1 MIIGSGFAGLLAAY
15 IFPRETIVEA
25 AAAPTQMHKALLRF
39 RTDAA
44 SKLTGIPFK
53 KVRVRKGIFF
63 EGEFHQ
69 PTIQLAN
76 LYSQKCLGKILGD
89 RSIWSIEAADRYV
102 APETFYEQ
110 LIEAVGPRIMWGQ
123 TIDFKLAK
131 KCDAPF
137 ISTAP
142 LPAVLQS
149 LGVEVEAHFDRA
161 AITVQR
167 YRVQDC
173 DCYQTIYFP
182 TDAHSL
188 YRASITGSLLICE
201 FEGAPE
207 GDWLRDLLNAFALD
221 GDYVD
226 EIDKVKQSYGKIAEI
241 DTTLRKS
248 IIHRLSVEHNI
259 YSLGRFA
266 TWRNILLDDVID
278 DAWVVKRLMHQSEYD
293 RRMAAL

>member
-1 MIIGSGFAGLLAAY
+1 MIVGSGFAGLLAAY
-15 IFPRETIVEA
+15 IFPREAVVEA
-25 AAAPTQMHKALLRF
+25 AAAPAQMHKALLRF

-53 KVRVRKGIFF
+53 KVRVRKGIYF

-69 PTIQLAN
+69 PNIQLAN
-76 LYSQKCLGKILGD
+76 LYSQKCLGLILGD

-110 LIEAVGPRIMWGQ
+110 LIEAVGPRIEWGKQ
-123 TIDFKLAK
+123 IDFKRAK
-131 KCDAPF
+131 SCDAPF

-142 LPAVLQS
+142 LPVVLQS
-149 LGVEVEAHFDRA
+149 LGLEVEAEFDRA
-161 AITVQR
+161 PITVQR

-173 DCYQTIYFP
+173 DAYQTIYFP

-207 GDWLRDLLNAFALD
+207 GDWTRDMLNAFAID
-221 GDYVD
+221 GDFVD